1 MTPQE
6 EIAEREIVAALA
18 RGEDNSAEVRERKGK
33 PIDLDAY
40 FATPADM
47 RMAFSML
54 KGVELVPEELE
65 LLKELNRLQEEAAA
79 LDQLSASDRETE
91 RALAALRRKI
101 SELYAVYD
109 MKMQTYRRKVVL

>member
-6 EIAEREIVAALA
+6 LIAEGEIRAALA
-18 RGEDNSAEVRERKGK
+18 RGEDNSAELRERKGR
-33 PIDLDAY
+33 PLDLDAY
-40 FATPADM
+40 FATPPDV

-65 LLKELNRLQEEAAA
+65 LLKEINRLDEQAIATTDEA
-79 LDQLSASDRETE
+79 E
-91 RALAALRRKI
+91 RAALRLKV
-101 SELYAVYD
+101 SELYALYD